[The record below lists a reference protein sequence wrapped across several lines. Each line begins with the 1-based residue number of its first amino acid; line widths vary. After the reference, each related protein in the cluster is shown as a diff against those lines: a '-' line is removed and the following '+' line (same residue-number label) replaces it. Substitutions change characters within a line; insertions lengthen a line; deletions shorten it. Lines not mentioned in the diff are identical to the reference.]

1 MITLKE
7 LEQLNGI
14 DIEKVDRCTLVN
26 VEEISIDTSIPVTQR
41 MMKYLEQVKN
51 PYCFL
56 CGETPVKVCFAPES
70 DDLGK
75 KIKTY
80 FLGLKR

>member
-1 MITLKE
+1 MITLEE
-7 LEQLNGI
+7 LEQLSKM

-26 VEEISIDTSIPVTQR
+26 VEEINVDTLMPATQR

-75 KIKTY
+75 KIKAY